1 MYILEQL
8 NEMTEAQLHEL
19 AKSMGLK
26 KVDSLEREALVYE
39 ILDHQAETDA
49 ANTPE
54 PVKRR
59 RERIRQP
66 AAKAN
71 GTDVTKD
78 DAVATK
84 SKNKKEKKKVSDEA
98 KVEAKPKNRQLLL
111 SRLPSVSVAARRQPR
126 KPHAMPLS

>member
-59 RERIRQP
+59 RERIRKNQQ
-66 AAKAN
+66 N
-71 GTDVTKD
+71 TSGNY
-78 DAVATK
+78 AT
-84 SKNKKEKKKVSDEA
+84 
-98 KVEAKPKNRQLLL
+98 
-111 SRLPSVSVAARRQPR
+111 RRQRHLDSIMPI
-126 KPHAMPLS
+126 KP